1 VVRRGRGTTGGAGGV
16 SRAGLAPTHPPPG
29 TRAWS
34 SLRGAGYD
42 SPMRIERLKRWED
55 FGGILQEIE
64 SLSQSIISQCPG
76 YRDST
81 LFRGVG
87 SVDWGLE
94 TTLERAYPMEI
105 SKRIDDLAG
114 YYDFITPAHTAIET
128 FTDKEWPIPESP
140 EFQTQMNNS
149 KSSNARHFFNNQ
161 ISAYRFFVYV
171 RHHGYPS
178 PLLDWTA
185 SPYVAAFFAFD
196 GMPKAAKYVSVFA
209 TVRDCVAVSSG
220 EDAEI
225 ILLGPYVRSH
235 RRHMVQQCAYTI
247 CLLWKAGFRLCNHN
261 EVIEK
266 PGALGCEGQVL
277 RIDIP
282 ASERAKALRNLDSM
296 NINPY
301 SLFNNEDSLM
311 RTQSRRAGLFRTI

>member
-1 VVRRGRGTTGGAGGV
+1 MKSV
-16 SRAGLAPTHPPPG
+16 
-29 TRAWS
+29 
-34 SLRGAGYD
+34 
-42 SPMRIERLKRWED
+42 RLKKWEE
-55 FGGILQEIE
+55 FVEVLQDVEKLKQAMV
-64 SLSQSIISQCPG
+64 SKYPG
-76 YRDST
+76 YRDSV

-87 SVDWGLE
+87 SIDWGLE
-94 TTLERAYPMEI
+94 TTLERAYPMEM
-105 SKRIDDLAG
+105 SKPIDNLAA
-114 YYDFITPAHTAIET
+114 YYDFITPAHSAIET
-128 FTDKEWPIPESP
+128 FTDKEWPIAEPS
-140 EFQTQMNNS
+140 EFQTQLNNS
-149 KSSNARHFFNNQ
+149 QSSNARHFFNNE
-161 ISAYRFFVYV
+161 IPVYRFFVYV

-196 GMPKAAKYVSVFA
+196 GMPRTAQCVSVFA
-209 TVRDCVAVSSG
+209 TVRDAVTVSSG
-220 EDAEI
+220 EDAEEI

-247 CLLWKAGFRLCNHN
+247 CVLWKDGFRLCNHN

-282 ASERAKALRNLDSM
+282 ASERTKALMNLDSM

-301 SLFNNEDSLM
+301 SLFNNEESLM
-311 RTQSRRAGLFRTI
+311 RTQSRRAGLFRSP